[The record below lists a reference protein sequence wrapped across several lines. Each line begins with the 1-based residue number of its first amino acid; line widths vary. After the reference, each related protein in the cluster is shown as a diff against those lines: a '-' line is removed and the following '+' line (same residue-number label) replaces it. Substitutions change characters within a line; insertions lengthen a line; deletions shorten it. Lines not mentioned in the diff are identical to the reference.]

1 MKRGADSESERE
13 SSPAGPPAG
22 DLEKRR
28 KALDHPHFW
37 ARVIDSMAV
46 GMGIIDPE
54 GVCIDVNPAFCQLVG
69 FEREEL
75 CGLSPPFPFWPR
87 EGLAEIE
94 NVFARALQ
102 GESATFE
109 LVFCRKNGERFPALV
124 HPVPIRDREGKLEC
138 AISTIQ
144 DISDRKKLE
153 STLRSSEERW
163 RSICENPFDFVV
175 IIDADYKYLF
185 VNHTAPGV
193 RSEEL
198 IGKATPFDFVAPPY
212 HDAMRGAFQK
222 AFQTG
227 AATTYDVYVEML
239 GRWFSNIVGPIKT
252 DGVVT
257 ALSILTRDVTDTKA
271 AEEALRQSERRL
283 QLAMAGGE
291 VGVFDIDMGQGGD
304 VFYSPRL
311 FEILGYA
318 VSPGDPTE
326 ARIEN
331 FAAHLH
337 PDDRE
342 ETVAALRLAMAGG
355 APFDHEYRV
364 VFKNGYRWLHS
375 RGRSLPGPGATTH
388 FSGCV
393 SDISA
398 RKAAEAERAQLE
410 AQLRQLHKMDT
421 LGRMAAGL
429 AHDFNNLLVP
439 ILGNAELILGDA
451 GPSSRFRTG
460 LEDIIQAST
469 RARELAGRI
478 LVFGRHSDEPP
489 RPTRV
494 PDIVREAVRFLRASV
509 SKEIEIVERIED
521 GCPEILGIAGQ
532 IHQAVNNLCTN
543 AYQALKGRKGSI
555 LVAVEPMTIDP
566 TFAARHRTPEGAAV
580 RIVVEDDG
588 PGMTKEVLERAFD
601 PFFTTKP
608 AGEGSGLG
616 LSLVHGIVT
625 QHQGAIVTRSAPGEG
640 ARFELYFPLHG
651 RLAESA
657 PHVDAESMPPISTV
671 KRRILCVDDDATVL
685 RVISQVFGRAGHLVT
700 AVSSAS
706 DALEKVRAAPADFE
720 VVVSDQTMPDLTGLE
735 LAERLY
741 EVRSDLPVILLS
753 GNAEMSLAEAA
764 SPNVRLCLQKPL
776 TANALLRAIERAAT

>member
-1 MKRGADSESERE
+1 MTTGADTKRESE
-13 SSPAGPPAG
+13 SSPTSPTVG
-22 DLEKRR
+22 DLEARR
-28 KALDHPHFW
+28 KKLDQPHFW
-37 ARVIDSMAV
+37 EQVVAAMADGLAV
-46 GMGIIDPE
+46 VDPE
-54 GVCIDVNPAFCQLVG
+54 GVLIDVNPAFSQLVG

-75 CGLSPPFPFWPR
+75 VGLSPPFPYWPR
-87 EGLAEIE
+87 EALSEIKS
-94 NVFARALQ
+94 VFARALQ
-102 GESATFE
+102 GESTTFE
-109 LVFCRKNGERFPALV
+109 LFLCRKNGERVPVLV
-124 HPVPIRDREGKLEC
+124 HPVAIRDGEGKLEC
-138 AISTIQ
+138 IIATVT
-144 DISDRKKLE
+144 DISVRKKLE
-153 STLRSSEERW
+153 GTLRASEERW
-163 RSICENPFDFVV
+163 RSIAENPFDFVV
-175 IIDADYKYLF
+175 IIDADYKYLY
-185 VNHTAPGV
+185 VNHTAPGLRNEDLV
-193 RSEEL
+193 GR
-198 IGKATPFDFVAPPY
+198 ATPFDFVAPPY
-212 HDAMRGAFQK
+212 HDVMRRAFEK

-227 AATTYDVYVEML
+227 AATTYDVHVEML
-239 GRWFSNIVGPIKT
+239 GRWFSNIVGPVKT

-257 ALSILTRDVTDTKA
+257 ALSILTRDVTDAKV

-291 VGVFDIDMGQGGD
+291 VGVFDIDMGHEGD
-304 VFYSPRL
+304 VFYSPRV
-311 FEILGYA
+311 FEILGYQI
-318 VSPGDPTE
+318 SPQDPTE

-342 ETVAALRLAMAGG
+342 ETLAALRAAMAGD
-355 APFDHEYRV
+355 ATFDREYRV
-364 VFKNGYRWLHS
+364 RSPSGYRWLHS
-375 RGRSLPGPGATTH
+375 RGRSLTDPGGTAH

-398 RKAAEAERAQLE
+398 RKAAEAERAELE
-410 AQLRQLHKMDT
+410 AQLRQFQKMDT

-451 GPSSRFRTG
+451 GPSSLFRSG

-509 SKEIEIVERIED
+509 SKEIEIVEHIDD

-543 AYQALKGRKGSI
+543 AYQALRDRKGRI
-555 LVAVEPMTIDP
+555 LVAVEPVTIEA
-566 TFAARHRTPEGAAV
+566 TFAARYRTPEGSAV

-608 AGEGSGLG
+608 AGQGSGLG

-640 ARFELYFPLHG
+640 ARFELYFPLRG
-651 RLAESA
+651 RISDA
-657 PHVDAESMPPISTV
+657 PPHADAESMPPISTI

-700 AVSSAS
+700 AVAS
-706 DALEKVRAAPADFE
+706 GAEALEKVRAAPADFD
-720 VVVSDQTMPDLTGLE
+720 VVVSDQTMPDLTGLQ
-735 LAERLY
+735 LAARLY
-741 EVRSDLPVILLS
+741 EIRGDLPVILLS
-753 GNAEMSLAEAA
+753 GNAETALAESAPA
-764 SPNVRLCLQKPL
+764 NVRLCLQKPL
-776 TANALLRAIERAAT
+776 TANALLRAVERAAA